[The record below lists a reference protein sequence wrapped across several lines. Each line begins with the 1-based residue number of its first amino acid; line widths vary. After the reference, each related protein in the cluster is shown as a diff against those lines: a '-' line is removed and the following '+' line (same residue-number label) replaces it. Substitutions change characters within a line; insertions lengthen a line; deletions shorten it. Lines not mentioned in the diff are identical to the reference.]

1 MSSDDHA
8 PGLLDAPRY
17 NHVLVAV
24 DASSTSEFMLRHVVH
39 HAVIDRS
46 RLTLMTVIVP
56 PSATTAMAG
65 VAPERLLADTEAF
78 AEKHLRQ
85 FASRIPESVSVT
97 TIVRRGRA
105 AEEIVRAAD
114 ELAVDV
120 VCVGSRGR
128 PRAASALLGSVSA
141 SVMHHSPVPVLVFH
155 PPAR

>member
-1 MSSDDHA
+1 M
-8 PGLLDAPRY
+8 
-17 NHVLVAV
+17 LVAV
-24 DASSTSEFMLRHVVH
+24 DASPTSEFMLRHVVR
-39 HAVIDRS
+39 HAELDRS

-65 VAPERLLADTEAF
+65 VAPERLIADAEAF
-78 AEKHLRQ
+78 VEQRLRQ
-85 FASRIPESVSVT
+85 LALRMPESISVT
-97 TIVRRGRA
+97 TLVRYGRA

-141 SVMHHSPVPVLVFH
+141 SVVHQSPSPVLVFH